1 MLKQQARLLT
11 RIAMMVDAAMIVAA
25 FLLSYRIT
33 AHFTHLRSI
42 THYNWILICLIPIW
56 LYLLTRFNLY
66 ASLRIRDIGEIL
78 ADILKAH
85 VVGAVATAC
94 LIFLFE
100 PTGFSRLFFSICIA
114 FSFVLIC
121 TGKLCIKFV
130 LAGIRRRGF
139 NTRNLLII
147 GCNPKSE
154 ELIGLV
160 KRHANWGLHIIGV
173 MCEEGYSGDTF
184 QGCLIVGCT
193 LDVVSFCKENPV
205 DEVVWCAEHGSG
217 EEENTFLALSEMGIT
232 FRSVFDYRTL
242 PTTRTEI
249 SLFHGKIPIVTFH
262 CKAFD
267 SGQLLAKR
275 ILDII
280 GSIIGLAITLVLLP
294 FIALAIKLE
303 SPGPVFFSQ
312 DRVRENG
319 RIFRCWKFRSMIV
332 DADELK
338 QELLDRNEMSGAIFK
353 IADDPRVTKV
363 GQFLR
368 RTSLD
373 ELPQFWN
380 VLRGE
385 MSLVGT
391 RPPTPDEVESYENWH
406 RKRIC
411 IKPGITGL
419 WQVSGRNQIQD
430 FDEVVRLDIR
440 YIEEWSLWLDIKI
453 LFKTIWVVFARK
465 GAR

>member
-11 RIAMMVDAAMIVAA
+11 RVAMALDAAMIVAA
-25 FLLSYRIT
+25 FLISYQIT
-33 AHFTHLRSI
+33 GHFTHLKSI
-42 THYNWILICLIPIW
+42 GRYSWILLCLIPIW

-66 ASLRIRDIGEIL
+66 ASLRTRDIGEII
-78 ADILKAH
+78 ADILKVH
-85 VVGAVATAC
+85 VIGAIGIAC
-94 LIFLFE
+94 IIFLLE
-100 PTGFSRLFFSICIA
+100 PTGFSRLLFVICIT
-114 FSFVLIC
+114 FCFILIC
-121 TGKLCIKFV
+121 TGKLCIKLI
-130 LAGIRRRGF
+130 LAGIRRRGY

-154 ELIGLV
+154 ELIDLI
-160 KRHANWGLHIIGV
+160 KRHAKWGLNIIGV
-173 MCEEGYSGDTF
+173 MCEDGYGDKTF
-184 QGCLIVGCT
+184 QGCQVVGST
-193 LDVVSFCKENPV
+193 LDIVLFCKDNPV
-205 DEVVWCAEHGSG
+205 DEVVWCTERGTV
-217 EEENTFLALSEMGIT
+217 EEENTFIALAEMGIT
-232 FRSVFDYRTL
+232 FRSVLDYRTL
-242 PTTRTEI
+242 PTTRTEL
-249 SLFHGKIPIVTFH
+249 SLFHSRIPIVTFH
-262 CKAFD
+262 FKAFD

-303 SPGPVFFSQ
+303 SPGSVFFSQ

-319 RIFRCWKFRSMIV
+319 RIFKCWKFRSMIA

-391 RPPTPDEVESYENWH
+391 RPPTPDEVASYENWH

-440 YIEEWSLWLDIKI
+440 YIEEWSLWLDIK
-453 LFKTIWVVFARK
+453 LLVKTIWVVFARK
-465 GAR
+465 GAL